1 MLWVL
6 GGTFSDFEAQ
16 HSDGASNSSRA
27 DSLFYGQWSAEPLA
41 DGTLGSNGRE
51 SRRRLGRKRQER
63 IEALMGGLTVDDYLD
78 DADDDDAGA
87 RLVVPEPLSKDRG
100 SPHATVTSGPASGSL
115 LLFDNGFDSER
126 GDFRRRSRFAVV
138 TWDTTTMRAHVS
150 WAWDTGM
157 NTLILGGATRLPT
170 GNVFGTAWPR
180 DVVVTKNA
188 AQHDTGAA
196 VADARY
202 DAVVYETEP
211 TTGRVAWKLSVTSY
225 ETLVQ
230 RDQVSEDDVRLRHA
244 DEGAPLGWAIASAE
258 RFYDAPLLTDVNV
271 DVVPHKGWRVTL
283 WCARRRARPRRAW
296 AP

>member
-1 MLWVL
+1 
-6 GGTFSDFEAQ
+6 
-16 HSDGASNSSRA
+16 
-27 DSLFYGQWSAEPLA
+27 
-41 DGTLGSNGRE
+41 
-51 SRRRLGRKRQER
+51 
-63 IEALMGGLTVDDYLD
+63 
-78 DADDDDAGA
+78 
-87 RLVVPEPLSKDRG
+87 
-100 SPHATVTSGPASGSL
+100 
-115 LLFDNGFDSER
+115 
-126 GDFRRRSRFAVV
+126 
-138 TWDTTTMRAHVS
+138 
-150 WAWDTGM
+150 M

-258 RFYDAPLLTDVNV
+258 ERFYDAPAADGCGRRRRPAQGLATHALVRAPTRSASARAGTLSV
-271 DVVPHKGWRVTL
+271 RCVTL
-283 WCARRRARPRRAW
+283 RTGENAKSVSSASVQLPAHWAPAVGDALCGRGGVRFGTTQVRVEAAEELSSSEGSQLLVPLPDVYNSDKTVPPSVAGCRRRHPRRCRRRGPSQSPRAGRACSPRSSQRRCRAPSPRSRRTRSKRSRRPTPRRTRRRTRRPRIQA
-296 AP
+296 